1 MDSVN
6 FFFDDWE
13 PVLRV
18 VVVGGLSYIF
28 LLIFVR
34 ISGKRTL
41 SKMNAFDFI
50 VTITLGSAFGR
61 ILTAR
66 NVALVECIAAFL
78 TLILLQWIVSTLRV
92 HFKSFEHI
100 IDSDPTLLYFDGRFI
115 SQNMK
120 KERITESEILAKVR
134 EEGLASLNE
143 VEAVIMESAG
153 SLAVIYKQNNGL
165 KQAVKNIYPEK
176 HTG

>member
-1 MDSVN
+1 MSSIN
-6 FFFDDWE
+6 FFFDGWE

-18 VVVGGLSYIF
+18 VVVGSLSYIF

-41 SKMNAFDFI
+41 SKMSAFDFI

-66 NVALVECIAAFL
+66 NVALVECLAAFL
-78 TLILLQWIVSTLRV
+78 TLILLQWLVSTLRV
-92 HFKSFEHI
+92 RFKKFEQLV
-100 IDSDPTLLYFDGRFI
+100 DAEPALLYFNGRYNTR
-115 SQNMK
+115 NMQ

-134 EEGLASLNE
+134 EEGLASLDE
-143 VEAVIMESAG
+143 VEAVILESAG
-153 SLAVIYKQNNGL
+153 TLAVILKQNNGL
-165 KQAVKNIYPEK
+165 KQAVAAIYPGK
-176 HTG
+176 QA

>member
-1 MDSVN
+1 MSSIN
-6 FFFDDWE
+6 FFFDGWE

-18 VVVGGLSYIF
+18 VVVGSLSYIF

-41 SKMNAFDFI
+41 SKMSAFDFI

-66 NVALVECIAAFL
+66 NVALVECLAAFL
-78 TLILLQWIVSTLRV
+78 TLILLQWLVSTLRV
-92 HFKSFEHI
+92 HFKKFEHLV
-100 IDSDPTLLYFDGRFI
+100 DAEPALLYFNGRYNT
-115 SQNMK
+115 QNMQ

-134 EEGLASLNE
+134 EEGLASLDE
-143 VEAVIMESAG
+143 VEAVILESAG
-153 SLAVIYKQNNGL
+153 TLAVILKQNNGL
-165 KQAVKNIYPEK
+165 KQAVAAIYPGK
-176 HTG
+176 QA